1 MATKNIVTGQYVRIE
16 HTPGSVGERMLAQLI
31 DWVLQVA
38 YVTLMIFLGRFI
50 HMNPSILIIIL
61 FVVLP
66 PLFYCPLCEIFA
78 GGQTFGKWVMKL
90 RVVMTDGSK
99 PSLSACLLRWL
110 LMIVDGPLLA
120 YCGVL
125 VMLISRHNQ
134 RFGDLAAGTVVVKL
148 RSYNKIQVSL
158 DEYDYLTRNY
168 HPSYPQAADL
178 SLEQV
183 DVISRTL
190 ESDVPERITALA
202 QKVQTVLC
210 VTRRETQDEYFL
222 RRIVRDYQ
230 YYSLEEV

>member
-1 MATKNIVTGQYVRIE
+1 
-16 HTPGSVGERMLAQLI
+16 MLAQLI